1 MVEQILSQDEV
12 DALLSAVDRG
22 ELAEPAAVE
31 PAGITAP
38 SVVRYN
44 FRKPNRVSKD
54 QVRMLLSIHE
64 SFARLFSASLTA
76 MLRGLVDIEPK
87 SVEQVT
93 YGEFI
98 MALSPPT
105 CLVIFNMEPLHGGA
119 ALEINAN
126 ILFRLI
132 DRLLGGSGLLPVRS
146 RDFTEVEQVLIER
159 IAVRAML
166 DLQQA
171 WQHAGTFGFR
181 IAHLE
186 TNPQFVQLT
195 SPSEIVVIVTLEIRV
210 GDEMGLMTLAFP
222 HLLLE
227 PIMSKLNT
235 HRYFATTPR
244 SVSASEGEGLRENI
258 MRLGLTLRG
267 VLTEFPLS
275 VRTLLDLKPGD
286 VLPLNQPSTALSIV
300 EVEGIPRF
308 RGGLGQLNNRR
319 ALRLASVVQKG
330 EIIRDTGHANGSSR
344 VYGP

>member
-22 ELAEPAAVE
+22 ELPEPTTLTE
-31 PAGITAP
+31 PGTSRSII
-38 SVVRYN
+38 RYN

-54 QVRMLLSIHE
+54 QVKMLQSIHE
-64 SFARLFSASLTA
+64 SFARLYSASLTA
-76 MLRGLVDIEPK
+76 MLRGLVEIELK

-105 CLVIFNMEPLHGGA
+105 CLVIFNMEPLRGGA
-119 ALEINAN
+119 ALEINAS

-132 DRLLGGSGLLPVRS
+132 DRLLGGSGLLPVRP
-146 RDFTEVEQVLIER
+146 REFTEVEQVLIER
-159 IAVRAML
+159 IGIRAML

-195 SPSEIVVIVTLEIRV
+195 SPSEVVVVVTLEIGV
-210 GDEMGLMTLAFP
+210 GDETGLMTIAFP

-227 PIMSKLNT
+227 PIMPKLNT
-235 HRYFATTPR
+235 HRYFAMAQR
-244 SVSASEGEGLRENI
+244 SVSPSEGEGLRENV
-258 MRLGLTLRG
+258 MRLGLTVRG
-267 VLTEFPLS
+267 VLAEFPLS
-275 VRTLLDLKPGD
+275 VRSLLELKPGD
-286 VLPLNQPSTALSIV
+286 VLPIHQPSSAPATL
-300 EVEGIPRF
+300 EVEGLPRF
-308 RGGLGQLNNRR
+308 RGGLGKVNNKR
-319 ALRLASVVQKG
+319 ALRLVSVVPKG
-330 EIIRDTGHANGSSR
+330 EIIRDTGVNNGRAR
-344 VYGP
+344 VYAP